1 MLSTSSNSADFF
13 ALDDGNMK
21 QHENLFTFA
30 FKIPFHIWS
39 LEDAQHTTIARKKK
53 KTSTLKRQCY
63 KVKIKKR
70 NCT

>member
-53 KTSTLKRQCY
+53 KPLH
-63 KVKIKKR
+63 
-70 NCT
+70 